1 MGLGPMS
8 PHLWLKDEIAREL
21 LEEAAEDRRG
31 ERRRRLPDGRRESS
45 DPSFLTDGDTDHE
58 VLTGE
63 ASRE

>member
-21 LEEAAEDRRG
+21 LEETEDDRRN
-31 ERRRRLPDGRRESS
+31 ERRQRLPDGRRESG
-45 DPSFLTDGDTDHE
+45 DPSFLTDGETDHE

-63 ASRE
+63 AGRE